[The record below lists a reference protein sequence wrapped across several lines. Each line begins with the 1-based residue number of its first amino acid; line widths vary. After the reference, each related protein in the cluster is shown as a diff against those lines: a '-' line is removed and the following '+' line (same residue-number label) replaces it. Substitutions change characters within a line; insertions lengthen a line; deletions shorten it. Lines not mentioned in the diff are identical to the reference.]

1 MVKKKPAKLKQKK
14 REKNKAGNV
23 IQREGGR
30 GGRERRE
37 GGREV
42 SKARKKQSK
51 ARICTACIL
60 GVVFWR

>member
-37 GGREV
+37 GAWEGERKGGEKGRGRE
-42 SKARKKQSK
+42 RMN
-51 ARICTACIL
+51 L
-60 GVVFWR
+60 

>member
-30 GGRERRE
+30 GGRKRRE
-37 GGREV
+37 GGRKV
-42 SKARKKQSK
+42 SKGER
-51 ARICTACIL
+51 
-60 GVVFWR
+60 